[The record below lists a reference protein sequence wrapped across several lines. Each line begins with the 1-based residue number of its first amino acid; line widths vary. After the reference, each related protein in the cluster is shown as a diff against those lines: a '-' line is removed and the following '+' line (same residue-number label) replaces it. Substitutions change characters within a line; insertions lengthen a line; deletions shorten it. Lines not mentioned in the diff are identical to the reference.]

1 MFKKKIKFDEYD
13 LSENDYNLLMKTYE
27 GNLNDFLADKNSTIE
42 SLTIHF
48 ENQRL
53 EKELNKQKPAAKTAD
68 TSILEQKIKELEAE
82 NAELKNRAN
91 AFLYN
96 GAATQ
101 KSDAAGTNAFD
112 DDAALAEENRR
123 LSEAKT
129 NLQEKNMELYKQ
141 VQDLQQK
148 LSQYGGNRMS
158 EEVTQWEYK
167 TVSEATKDYKRD
179 SVATD
184 EKLNKMG
191 NEGWEV
197 AGIMNFS
204 GTSSSFLMKRPKKT
218 QDSDYSYSR

>member
-82 NAELKNRAN
+82 NAELKNRAD

-112 DDAALAEENRR
+112 DENAALAEENRK
-123 LSEAKT
+123 LSKAKT

-148 LSQYGGNRMS
+148 LSQNGGNRMS

-167 TVSEATKDYKRD
+167 LIEPEYGKEETE
-179 SVATD
+179 
-184 EKLNKMG
+184 LNKLG
-191 NEGWEV
+191 SQNWEAV
-197 AGIMNFS
+197 GISN
-204 GTSSSFLMKRPKKT
+204 TSRGYPGYLMKRPKKT

>member
-27 GNLNDFLADKNSTIE
+27 GNLNDFLANKNSMIE

-82 NAELKNRAN
+82 NAELKNRAD

-101 KSDAAGTNAFD
+101 KSDAAGTNAFY

-123 LSEAKT
+123 LSEIKT

-148 LSQYGGNRMS
+148 LSQNGGNRMS

-167 TVSEATKDYKRD
+167 KVDPS
-179 SVATD
+179 D
-184 EKLNKMG
+184 EQELNKLG
-191 NEGWEV
+191 KEGWKL
-197 AGIMNFS
+197 AGITGVGYNALAAGVM
-204 GTSSSFLMKRPKKT
+204 MRPKNSQKNN
-218 QDSDYSYSR
+218 DMDYGYSR

>member
-82 NAELKNRAN
+82 NAELKNRAD

-112 DDAALAEENRR
+112 ENAALAEENRR

-148 LSQYGGNRMS
+148 LSQNGGNRMS

-167 TVSEATKDYKRD
+167 LIEPEYGKEETE
-179 SVATD
+179 
-184 EKLNKMG
+184 LNKLG
-191 NEGWEV
+191 SQNWEAV
-197 AGIMNFS
+197 GISN
-204 GTSSSFLMKRPKKT
+204 TSRGYPGYLMKRPKKT

>member
-27 GNLNDFLADKNSTIE
+27 GNLNDFLANKNSMIE

-82 NAELKNRAN
+82 NAELKNRAD

-101 KSDAAGTNAFD
+101 KSDAAGTNAFY

-123 LSEAKT
+123 LSEIKT

-148 LSQYGGNRMS
+148 LSQNGGNRMS
-158 EEVTQWEYK
+158 EKVTQWEYK
-167 TVSEATKDYKRD
+167 RTDELPEKELNELGKAGWELAGVSAGYQGATKGY
-179 SVATD
+179 V
-184 EKLNKMG
+184 L
-191 NEGWEV
+191 
-197 AGIMNFS
+197 
-204 GTSSSFLMKRPKKT
+204 KRPKKT
-218 QDSDYSYSR
+218 QDSDYGYSR

>member
-82 NAELKNRAN
+82 NAELKNRAD

-112 DDAALAEENRR
+112 DENAALAEENRK
-123 LSEAKT
+123 LSKAKT

-148 LSQYGGNRMS
+148 LSQNGGNRMS

-167 TVSEATKDYKRD
+167 LIEPEYGKEETE
-179 SVATD
+179 
-184 EKLNKMG
+184 LNKLG
-191 NEGWEV
+191 KEGWKL
-197 AGIMNFS
+197 AGITGVGYNALAAGVM
-204 GTSSSFLMKRPKKT
+204 MRPKNSQKNN
-218 QDSDYSYSR
+218 DMDYSYSR